1 MIYLTIKIR
10 DLLELIKKDNNF
22 PIAVFSPAFVP
33 LLCTKTH
40 GPCVDSCKIKIKK
53 IDNSTS
59 AQETPLL
66 GKLKF

>member
-10 DLLELIKKDNNF
+10 DLLELINSDSNF
-22 PIAVFSPAFVP
+22 PIAVFSPGFVP
-33 LLCTKTH
+33 PVFTKTQ
-40 GPCVDSCKIKIKK
+40 GPCDDSCKIKIKK